1 MVTAM
6 DDQGIQDRI
15 QSLVAEERR
24 LTDAAV
30 DSGPDPERHDRL
42 AELKVELDACWD
54 LLRQRRGHEEFGLG
68 TDDTSPRDSDV
79 VEGYEQ

>member
-1 MVTAM
+1 M

-15 QSLVAEERR
+15 QELVAEERR
-24 LTDAAV
+24 LSEAAV
-30 DSGPDPERHDRL
+30 DTGPDPERHARL
-42 AELKVELDACWD
+42 EELRVELDTCWD
-54 LLRQRRGHEEFGLG
+54 LLRQRKGHEEFGLR